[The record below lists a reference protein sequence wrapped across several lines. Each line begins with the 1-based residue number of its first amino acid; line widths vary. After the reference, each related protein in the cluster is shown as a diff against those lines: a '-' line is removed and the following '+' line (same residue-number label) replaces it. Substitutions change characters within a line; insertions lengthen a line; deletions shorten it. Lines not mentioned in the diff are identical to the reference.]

1 MSTLSYI
8 LLLAHAAKGLSAAL
22 IFLSIL
28 LATAGI
34 IYIIYMCGGFNS
46 TSSSPEPKGTSKKW
60 PVTCF
65 IVAIIFAIIGAL
77 MPDQKTVY
85 MVAGVETINKFSQTE
100 VAKELGESGMSIV
113 RDITTMIHT
122 YTMEAVKDAKK
133 KKKNV
138 EEDDDYKMFIVAL
151 EKDPQGY
158 IS

>member
-8 LLLAHAAKGLSAAL
+8 LLLAPAAEGLSCAL

-28 LATAGI
+28 LAFAGLA
-34 IYIIYMCGGFNS
+34 YIIYMCGGFNS
-46 TSSSPEPKGTSKKW
+46 CSSQEPKGTSKKW

-77 MPDQKTVY
+77 MPDKKTVY

-122 YTMEAVKDAKK
+122 YTMEAVKDSKK

-138 EEDDDYKMFIVAL
+138 EEDEY
-151 EKDPQGY
+151 
-158 IS
+158 

>member
-8 LLLAHAAKGLSAAL
+8 LLLAPAAEGLSAAL
-22 IFLSIL
+22 IFLSIC
-28 LATAGI
+28 LALAGI
-34 IYIIYMCGGFNS
+34 AYIIYMCGGFNS
-46 TSSSPEPKGTSKKW
+46 CSSQEPKGTSKKW

-65 IVAIIFAIIGAL
+65 ITAIIFAIVGAL
-77 MPDQKTVY
+77 MPDKKTVY

-138 EEDDDYKMFIVAL
+138 EDDD
-151 EKDPQGY
+151 
-158 IS
+158 

>member
-8 LLLAHAAKGLSAAL
+8 LLLAPAAKGLSAAL
-22 IFLSIL
+22 ILLSIL
-28 LATAGI
+28 LAIAGM
-34 IYIIYMCGGFNS
+34 IYIIYMCGGFN
-46 TSSSPEPKGTSKKW
+46 TCSSPEPKGTSKKW

-65 IVAIIFAIIGAL
+65 IAAIIFAIIGAL
-77 MPDQKTVY
+77 MPDKKTVY

-122 YTMEAVKDAKK
+122 YTIEAVKDAKK

-138 EEDDDYKMFIVAL
+138 EEDDD
-151 EKDPQGY
+151 
-158 IS
+158 

>member
-8 LLLAHAAKGLSAAL
+8 LLLAPAAEGLSAAL

-28 LATAGI
+28 LALAGL
-34 IYIIYMCGGFNS
+34 IYIIYMCGGF
-46 TSSSPEPKGTSKKW
+46 SSQEPKGTSKKW

-65 IVAIIFAIIGAL
+65 IVAIVFAIIGAL
-77 MPDQKTVY
+77 MPDKKTVY

-138 EEDDDYKMFIVAL
+138 EEDDD
-151 EKDPQGY
+151 
-158 IS
+158 